1 MPRKIL
7 NFNLP
12 CVLLLTPNRTKNAI
26 KKIQLYFMVFLAIQ
40 DILRLKML
48 LNFGKLNSY
57 HRWQWLVDGNLP
69 DKH

>member
-1 MPRKIL
+1 MCALINAKS
-7 NFNLP
+7 NQ
-12 CVLLLTPNRTKNAI
+12 NAI